1 MACFCQFC
9 GKRLEDFELCNC
21 EQAASFRNQN
31 ANQNVKMKAAPPPPV
46 FQFQQPVSQPDNNS
60 ANQTENS
67 SSESMAQKSDFL
79 EKAFKYWT
87 SIDKDIGER
96 IKNGVRS

>member
-1 MACFCQFC
+1 MLI
-9 GKRLEDFELCNC
+9 RY
-21 EQAASFRNQN
+21 
-31 ANQNVKMKAAPPPPV
+31 VKMTTTFLRRGDLIRKV
-46 FQFQQPVSQPDNNS
+46 LNEDERTRLVSNVVGHLKKGVS
-60 ANQTENS
+60 
-67 SSESMAQKSDFL
+67 KLIL